1 MGTSPEESG
10 DSGCVFHVRH
20 RSWKSNAIKIHRPP
34 NSENWSRQGGTMCV
48 YMYVPTYR
56 RHHCGQVR
64 DQRDPWDRQEAATP
78 RSHPSPTA

>member
-56 RHHCGQVR
+56 RHHCGQVH
-64 DQRDPWDRQEAATP
+64 
-78 RSHPSPTA
+78 SHANANYGLFKPTAPHQQGLL